1 MEVILDSSFI
11 LSCVKKKID
20 FVAQLEEQG
29 FKIVVPR
36 EVLQEM
42 KDLKL
47 KSGLSHEERSSIDF
61 IFKIVESE
69 KIKKISLGSRKVD
82 MGLIEKGRE
91 GIYIA
96 TLDRAIKREV
106 KNKVIIFDAQKKVGI
121 GND

>member
-47 KSGLSHEERSSIDF
+47 RSGLSHEERSAIEF

-82 MGLIEKGRE
+82 KGLIEKGRE

-106 KNKVIIFDAQKKVGI
+106 KNKVVIFDAQKKVGVSK
-121 GND
+121 D

>member
-47 KSGLSHEERSSIDF
+47 RSGLSHEERSAIEF

-69 KIKKISLGSRKVD
+69 KIKKISLGSGKVD

-106 KNKVIIFDAQKKVGI
+106 KNKVVIFDAQKKVGVSK
-121 GND
+121 D

>member
-1 MEVILDSSFI
+1 MEVLLDTNFIISCILKRISFI
-11 LSCVKKKID
+11 EE
-20 FVAQLEEQG
+20 LEGIG
-29 FKIVVPR
+29 FKVKVPK

-47 KSGLSHEERSSIDF
+47 KSGLSHEERSAIDF

-82 MGLIEKGRE
+82 KGLIEKGRE
-91 GIYIA
+91 GVYIA

-106 KNKVIIFDAQKKVGI
+106 KNKVIIFPISVWGVKSP
-121 GND
+121 